1 MKAVI
6 FQDVGRVSLETIP
19 DPELAS
25 QDDVIVR
32 ITCCA
37 ICGSDL
43 HLLHGD
49 IPMLPGESCGHEFCG
64 VIEEV
69 GVGVQK
75 FAVGDRVVGTFHTA
89 CGSCRACA
97 RGEFHLCSSSGVFG
111 YGPVFGSLNGT
122 QAEFA
127 CVPVADVNLRR
138 IPENVTDEQAVFCG
152 DVLTTAY
159 GGVRNAAVEHGET
172 VAVIGCGPV
181 GLMAISSAF
190 AFGAARVIAIDLLES
205 RCKLAESMGAIA
217 VVSSLENPTRRIME
231 LTNGEGVDAV
241 IEAVGGPKTLLLAF
255 ELVRAGGRI
264 SAVGISNFET
274 FDYPLREALTKDV
287 TFRTGLANIHRDI
300 DKTLELVAH
309 GKIDPT
315 VAISHRL
322 SLEDAVEG
330 YRLFDAR
337 EANKVV
343 MIPGLVSSL
352 ASGLAMGVV

>member
-1 MKAVI
+1 MKAVT
-6 FQDVGRVSLETIP
+6 FQDIGRVALETVP
-19 DPELAS
+19 DPELTS
-25 QDDVIVR
+25 QEDVIVR

-64 VIEEV
+64 VIEEI
-69 GVGVQK
+69 GSGVQK

-127 CVPVADVNLRR
+127 CVPVADVNLRH
-138 IPENVTDEQAVFCG
+138 IPQNVTDEQAVFCG

-159 GGVRNAAVEHGET
+159 GGVRNARVTDGET
-172 VAVIGCGPV
+172 VVVIGCGPV
-181 GLMAISSAF
+181 GLMAVSSAF
-190 AFGAARVIAIDLLES
+190 ALGAARVIAIDLLES
-205 RCKLAESMGAIA
+205 RTKVAESLGAISI
-217 VVSSLENPTRRIME
+217 VSSTDNPVRRVME
-231 LTNGEGVDAV
+231 LTEGDGADAV

-264 SAVGISNFET
+264 SAVGVSASET
-274 FDYPLREALTKDV
+274 FEYPLRESLTKDV
-287 TFRTGLANIHRDI
+287 SFRTGLANIHRDI
-300 DKTLELVAH
+300 DKTLQLVAD

-343 MIPGLVSSL
+343 LIPGLSSPASVL
-352 ASGLAMGVV
+352 ATGAV